1 MELWS
6 FFSSHKYFQSYNSF
20 SQKLTTFIV
29 LANNIRGTRD
39 LQKLSN
45 WHQPYSPIG
54 PFWRSA
60 LGFLWTSLSILSQTR
75 ALPTHSVNYSI
86 ISISSMAP
94 IIMQLF
100 FCTFIVGMPQTIN
113 SKGAGTVS
121 GLLSYEVE
129 WTNIYWII
137 EWIYAFICMNE
148 CYSVFI
154 ETLCNVLCLVMSNS
168 LQPRGLYPTRLL
180 CPWRFSRKEYWH
192 GLPCPSPGYLPNPE
206 SEPRSSTLQANS
218 SPSEPPGKPKY
229 EFAYKFYN
237 LVLFISLKSTKVS
250 WNQEN
255 SLLYLIIKD
264 MHSSLLLQK
273 QQNCN

>member
-1 MELWS
+1 MS
-6 FFSSHKYFQSYNSF
+6 GSF
-20 SQKLTTFIV
+20 SLFTPKLKYV
-29 LANNIRGTRD
+29 AE
-39 LQKLSN
+39 
-45 WHQPYSPIG
+45 SP
-54 PFWRSA
+54 
-60 LGFLWTSLSILSQTR
+60 SLSILSQTR

-100 FCTFIVGMPQTIN
+100 FCTFIVWMPQTIN

-264 MHSSLLLQK
+264 MHSSLLLRK